1 MVRKKNNNKTPWE
14 EKKNNLEDQDN
25 ICLWLD
31 NAFAKKKKYFYFKLF
46 FNVFR
51 SF

>member
-31 NAFAKKKKYFYFKLF
+31 NAFAKKNKFYFKLF
-46 FNVFR
+46 FNVFG